1 MRHRT
6 LFVVS
11 VPIAVLFS
19 VLSASSA
26 PAQVITDLTYGLA
39 ALSEPELLV
48 DWVGAGTGI
57 RAGIRVT
64 TSGDTRYYT
73 NSNLVLDNGEA
84 YLMDIVFSGQAT
96 GADGERGARM
106 WVRFRDP
113 SLPPLLYRYVEARF
127 LRDAGT
133 NRVGLFNSPSAPFA
147 SPLASLPQD
156 WTSASPRLR
165 VRIRYQS
172 VAGVPT
178 IFLVAEDSTQWAP
191 DLSEPLTPDASNTL
205 SLLVDG
211 TTFPPSPGSSEFGF
225 GNVVAGSYFADYE
238 TVRIIRSSESDTVLP
253 AAFDLAIPTLGV
265 SGIAVLVILFATA
278 GLALLVRYRYA

>member
-19 VLSASSA
+19 VFSASPA
-26 PAQVITDLTYGLA
+26 PAQVITDLAYDLA
-39 ALSEPELLV
+39 AISEPELLV

-73 NSNLVLDNGEA
+73 NSNLVLDNGGA
-84 YLMDIVFSGQAT
+84 YLMDIVFSGEAI

-113 SLPPLLYRYVEARF
+113 LLPPLQYRYVEVRF

-133 NRVGLFNSPSAPFA
+133 IRVGLFNSPSAPSA
-147 SPLASLPQD
+147 SSLASLPQD
-156 WTSASPRLR
+156 WRSASPRLR
-165 VRIRYQS
+165 VRIRYQE
-172 VAGVPT
+172 VADVPT

-191 DLSEPLTPDASNTL
+191 DLSGPLTPDASNTL
-205 SLLVDG
+205 SLPVDG
-211 TTFPPSPGSSEFGF
+211 TTFPPSPGSSGFGF
-225 GNVVAGSYFADYE
+225 GNFVAGSYYSDYE
-238 TVRIIRSSESDTVLP
+238 AVRIIRSSESDTVLP
-253 AAFDLAIPTLGV
+253 SAFDLAIPTLGV
-265 SGIAVLVILFATA
+265 FGIALLVALFATA
-278 GLALLVRYRYA
+278 GMALLVRHR